1 LVKSKDL
8 TAKEISVSVAAFVE
22 VYKMEID
29 CLILGAYET
38 NCYVLRSNATA
49 KDCVVVDPGPG
60 GEQLLDF
67 IKGHKLNP
75 AAVVLTHGHIDHI
88 GGVAQLR
95 DNYPDVRV
103 YIHKLDAKML
113 ENSYSNLSAMMGAA
127 FSTEPADFSLEDG
140 CVIEQAGVKLQVL
153 HTPGHTPG
161 GICLYSKDEG
171 IVFTDDTLFAE
182 SIGRTD
188 FPGGSLEQLLK
199 SVREKLFT
207 LPDDTIVYPGHGP
220 STTIAQEKAHNQFF
234 Q

>member
-1 LVKSKDL
+1 MRQ
-8 TAKEISVSVAAFVE
+8 TAI
-22 VYKMEID
+22 
-29 CLILGAYET
+29 
-38 NCYVLRSNATA
+38 VLRSNRAA
-49 KDCVVVDPGPG
+49 KDCVVVDPGLEVG
-60 GEQLLDF
+60 QLLDF

-88 GGVAQLR
+88 GGVAELR
-95 DNYPDVRV
+95 ENYPDIKV

-113 ENSYSNLSAMMGAA
+113 ENGYSNLSAMMGGA
-127 FSTEPADFSLEDG
+127 FSTKPADFSLEDG
-140 CVIEQAGVKLQVL
+140 SVIEQAGVKLQVL

-188 FPGGSLEQLLK
+188 FPGGSLQQLLK
-199 SVREKLFT
+199 GVREKLFT

-220 STTIAQEKAHNQFF
+220 STTIAQRKST
-234 Q
+234 

>member
-1 LVKSKDL
+1 
-8 TAKEISVSVAAFVE
+8 
-22 VYKMEID
+22 MEID
-29 CLILGAYET
+29 RLILGAYET
-38 NCYVLRSNATA
+38 NCYILRKSSAANG
-49 KDCVVVDPGPG
+49 CVVVDPGLEV
-60 GEQLLDF
+60 EQLLDF
-67 IKGHKLNP
+67 IKRHKLNP

-88 GGVAQLR
+88 GGVGELR
-95 DNYPDVRV
+95 ENYPDVRV

-140 CVIEQAGVKLQVL
+140 SVIEQAGVKLQVL

-199 SVREKLFT
+199 SVSEKLFT

-220 STTIAQEKAHNQFF
+220 STTIAREKAHNPFLR
-234 Q
+234 

>member
-1 LVKSKDL
+1 MK
-8 TAKEISVSVAAFVE
+8 
-22 VYKMEID
+22 ID
-29 CLILGAYET
+29 RLILGEYET
-38 NCYVLRSNATA
+38 NCYVLRSNAAA
-49 KDCVVVDPGPG
+49 KDCVVVDAGPG
-60 GEQLLDF
+60 GGQLLDF

-88 GGVAQLR
+88 GGVAGLR
-95 DNYPDVRV
+95 DNYPNVRV
-103 YIHKLDAKML
+103 YIHKLDAEML
-113 ENSYSNLSAMMGAA
+113 ENAHRNLSAMMGGA
-127 FSTEPADFSLEDG
+127 FSTNPADFSLEDG
-140 CVIEQAGVKLQVL
+140 SVIEQAGIKLQAL

-188 FPGGSLEQLLK
+188 FPGGSLQQLLK

-207 LPDDTIVYPGHGP
+207 LPDDTAVYPGHGP
-220 STTIAQEKAHNQFF
+220 STTIAQEKTHNQFF